1 MAKDYVDS
9 ILDAA
14 AMASRAD
21 TLDGMLNQLPG
32 LLMEQEQQKRAEET
46 EAERYNEQM
55 DLQRQARLDNINR
68 QEEAADYQF
77 LNVAASVDDPIQTA
91 AMLENYIPKTDRG
104 RMGFDSL
111 SASNAVVTG
120 LDSNI
125 NASMKE
131 LNAEKANL
139 SSEEYNARVLEI
151 ENEINKST
159 YLQNKYKTGL
169 KSYKDFGIKISG
181 REYANELVD
190 SNIFNITDEEKKE
203 LKETIQFSSNPV
215 KDITALLDKL
225 DTKEMTEKEYAKA
238 ISDLG
243 NTAAQL
249 ENAGDTAG
257 ASTVRAYQNRLISES
272 SGSTKDDGEVGEVQN
287 LTESEKA
294 AMKKLYGNEST
305 ILIPDPE
312 NNSQILVNMDE
323 GTQKNVPLEY
333 KIPDANKGVKTLEQE
348 RDEYKLLFD
357 KAKTQEER
365 IKYKNLLKEINKK
378 IKDKQESEKTYVQK
392 RKESFNIPQLQR
404 FGPGKALGLKIL
416 ERRTRQ

>member
-32 LLMEQEQQKRAEET
+32 LLMEQEQQKRAEEK

-55 DLQRQARLDNINR
+55 DLQRQARTDNINR

-77 LNVAASVDDPIQTA
+77 LNVAASVDDPIQKA

-111 SASNAVVTG
+111 SASNSIVTG

-139 SSEEYNARVLEI
+139 SAEEYNARVLEL

-181 REYANELVD
+181 RESANALLETSL
-190 SNIFNITDEEKKE
+190 FTGTEEEKKE
-203 LKETIQFSSNPV
+203 YQDAIRVSQTPMKQIEIILNN
-215 KDITALLDKL
+215 L

-272 SGSTKDDGEVGEVQN
+272 SGSTKDDGEVGGVQN

-323 GTQKNVPLEY
+323 GTQQDVPLDY
-333 KIPDANKGVKTLEQE
+333 KIPDSNKGVKTLEQE